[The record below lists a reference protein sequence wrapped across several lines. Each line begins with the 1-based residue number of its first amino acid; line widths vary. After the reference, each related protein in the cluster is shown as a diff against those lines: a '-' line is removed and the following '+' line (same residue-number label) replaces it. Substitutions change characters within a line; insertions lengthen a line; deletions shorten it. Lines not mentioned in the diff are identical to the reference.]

1 MVRGS
6 KIFVFSL
13 MLMSS
18 ASFVYGQ
25 ETKAAVKSW
34 DDFKIIAER
43 NIFSRNRTK
52 IVVLSETQRQV
63 ETVPEQRYHTLRGIT
78 KQADGYVSFIEDS
91 RTSIVTRYRKGDPVA
106 EGKIADITLDDISY
120 KRGGKTLKIET
131 GMNLEGQA
139 SVSYMQEASMTGG
152 PMNNSGFAA
161 MGQMQGGTGQQGP
174 GGMGQ
179 QVQGGAMGDQF
190 QGRGGQGPGINQ
202 SQATGQPEA
211 TTTIS
216 QPADQTQTA
225 AQAVKAGQSSESGDE
240 ILQRLKEKR
249 KKELQE

>member
-1 MVRGS
+1 
-6 KIFVFSL
+6 

-18 ASFVYGQ
+18 ASFVYGE
-25 ETKAAVKSW
+25 ETKGAVKSW
-34 DDFKIIAER
+34 DDYKIIAER

-52 IVVLSETQRQV
+52 VVVLSETQRQV

-139 SVSYMQEASMTGG
+139 SVSYIQEASMTGG

-179 QVQGGAMGDQF
+179 MQGGMGQQVQSGAMGDQF
-190 QGRGGQGPGINQ
+190 QGRGGQGPGMNQ
-202 SQATGQPEA
+202 SQATGQPAA
-211 TTTIS
+211 TTTVS
-216 QPADQTQTA
+216 QPADQTQTT
-225 AQAVKAGQSSESGDE
+225 AQAVKAGQSSESSDE